1 MAHHLLMSET
11 AHVEVDLDGQRH
23 LFSWPRTQTLVDM
36 LPDAGVDVPLVPG
49 RSLRFVRGH
58 RRPR

>member
-23 LFSWPRTQTLVDM
+23 RFGWPRTHGLILVGQARPASADM
-36 LPDAGVDVPLVPG
+36 HIE
-49 RSLRFVRGH
+49 F
-58 RRPR
+58 